1 MKTSLKFTL
10 LSTMSA
16 ALLLAPTI
24 SFAYI
29 FIDPEG
35 CAPYTVTQTGSTAN
49 GATYEF
55 GGGCDPAAI
64 ATGGTG
70 NAGTPIRLL
79 SLPAMPVQIKNRV
92 NGNVVAKPTVDAG
105 GRFSAKGLQPG
116 NYDVS
121 IDDRRA
127 LLYLVK
133 ADGTLNGT
141 VRLAPKT
148 KAAMDRIRMLDPKGS

>member
-10 LSTMSA
+10 LSTLSA
-16 ALLLAPTI
+16 ASLLAPTI
-24 SFAYI
+24 SLAYQ

-55 GGGCDPAAI
+55 GGGCSPAAI
-64 ATGGTG
+64 ATGGAG
-70 NAGTPIRLL
+70 NAGTPIRLV

-92 NGNVVAKPTVDAG
+92 NGNIVAKLTVDAD
-105 GRFSAKGLQPG
+105 GRFSAKGLKPG
-116 NYDVS
+116 NYDVT
-121 IDDRRA
+121 IDDREA
-127 LLYLVK
+127 LPYVVK

-141 VRLAPKT
+141 VRFAPNT
-148 KAAMDRIRMLDPKGS
+148 QAAMNRIRMLWPKGT